1 MANKMSSLLLAEE
14 KNRILTQTYLK
25 LNDEGR
31 DALDMLIQK
40 LADEPDEDADSDRQL
55 SHAGLP
61 MDNQNKAGRK
71 SRGGEHIILP

>member
-1 MANKMSSLLLAEE
+1 MSSLLLAEE

-61 MDNQNKAGRK
+61 MANQNKAGRK